1 MHTAPEPLIRDYPR
15 TDPRLGRKLHLDA
28 RSLPYI
34 RTAADPRTLRSV
46 SWPRPLPILN
56 QDDLGACVGFTAAG
70 ALGSLPL
77 AAFPMIAGGLGATVD
92 QAEDYARGIY
102 SEATAV
108 DPWEGAWPPE
118 DTGTD
123 GLSAAKILKR
133 RGLIGSYLHA
143 TDLAQLITLLQDGPV
158 MMGLPWYEA
167 FFEPEPD
174 GRIDPRGWADTRVA
188 GGHEVLILGVELAA
202 NGILEHAIFIVANSW
217 GKGWGLSGFF
227 KMGAYTYSLL
237 RADIDLIQLRS

>member
-1 MHTAPEPLIRDYPR
+1 MHTAPEPLTRDYPR

-28 RSLPYI
+28 RSLPFI
-34 RTAADPRTLRSV
+34 RTAADPRTLRTV
-46 SWPRPLPILN
+46 HWPRPLPIMD
-56 QDDLGACVGFTAAG
+56 QGDLGACVGFATTG
-70 ALGSLPL
+70 ALGTYPL
-77 AAFPMIAGGLGATVD
+77 GAFPTLVEGLGLTIE

-143 TDLAQLITLLQDGPV
+143 TNLAQLITLLQDGPV
-158 MMGLPWYEA
+158 LMGMPWYEA
-167 FFEPEPD
+167 FFRPESD
-174 GRIDPRGWADTRVA
+174 GRIDPRGWADTDVA
-188 GGHEVLILGVELAA
+188 GGHEVEITGVELAS
-202 NGILEHAIFIVANSW
+202 NGILEHAVFTCANSW
-217 GKGWGLSGFF
+217 GKGWGLGGFF
-227 KMGAYTYSLL
+227 RIGAYTVSLL
-237 RADIDLIQLRS
+237 KADIDLIQLRS